1 MGDLMQTE
9 LATMGPGMDE
19 PAVVS
24 DDGVPV
30 GGVFASP
37 ATGAPGGPA

>member
-19 PAVVS
+19 PAGGS
-24 DDGVPV
+24 DDGVPA

>member
-1 MGDLMQTE
+1 MGDMVRQE

-24 DDGVPV
+24 DDGT
-30 GGVFASP
+30 P
-37 ATGAPGGPA
+37 ATGAFGGTPA